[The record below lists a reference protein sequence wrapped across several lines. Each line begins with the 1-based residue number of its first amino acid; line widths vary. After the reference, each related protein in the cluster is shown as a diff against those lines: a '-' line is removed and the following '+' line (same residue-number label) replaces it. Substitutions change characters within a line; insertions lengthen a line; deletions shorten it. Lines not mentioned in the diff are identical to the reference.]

1 MALFHGC
8 LKSLITSCGCSKI
21 SSLFCVWCLLVLL
34 LQSPLVQSTSLTSRF
49 RFSFYVYV
57 SIRYGK
63 YFLCFSSIGEILL
76 CFNPIREILL
86 CFSPIW
92 EILLC
97 FSPKREIL
105 LCFNPIW
112 EILLCFNPIWEIL
125 LCFNLIREILLCFNP
140 IWEILSMFQ
149 SKYSNVDIVVKVL
162 TMSNWWLSTITYVY
176 NIIIYTVQLSW
187 QYGYFLPWTPI
198 FLIIPSDI

>member
-1 MALFHGC
+1 MALFYGC
-8 LKSLITSCGCSKI
+8 LKSLITSCRCSKI

-86 CFSPIW
+86 CFSPIR

-125 LCFNLIREILLCFNP
+125 LCFNPIRKYFYVSIRYGKYFLCFSP
-140 IWEILSMFQ
+140 
-149 SKYSNVDIVVKVL
+149 
-162 TMSNWWLSTITYVY
+162 
-176 NIIIYTVQLSW
+176 NIHMWTLLWRCW
-187 QYGYFLPWTPI
+187 QCRIDDCRL
-198 FLIIPSDI
+198 

>member
-1 MALFHGC
+1 MFSMALFYGC
-8 LKSLITSCGCSKI
+8 LKSLITSCRCSKI

-63 YFLCFSSIGEILL
+63 YFLCFSSIREILL

-86 CFSPIW
+86 CFSPIR

-105 LCFNPIW
+105 LCFSPKW
-112 EILLCFNPIWEIL
+112 EILLCFNPIREIL
-125 LCFNLIREILLCFNP
+125 SMFQSNMGNTSMFQSNTGKLLCFNP
-140 IWEILSMFQ
+140 IREILSMFQ
-149 SKYSNVDIVVKVL
+149 SKYSYVDIVVKVL
-162 TMSNWWLSTITYVY
+162 TMSN
-176 NIIIYTVQLSW
+176 
-187 QYGYFLPWTPI
+187 
-198 FLIIPSDI
+198 